1 MQYAGQ
7 RLVITLITL
16 WAIATLTFF
25 MMRAVPGGPFDA
37 EKDLPP
43 AVRANLEA
51 RYHLDWPVWRQYL
64 DYLYRTAVWDL
75 GPSFTYPNRT
85 VNDIVAEGFR
95 VSAALGALAIAVAL
109 VLGIGVG
116 VVAALRHGRWLD
128 RAAMFAATLGISIP
142 NFILSGLL
150 IYVFAFRLRWL
161 PAGLWGKPEQAVM
174 PTLALAALPT
184 AVIARLVRANMLE
197 VLRQDFITV
206 CHAKGLSPGRVVF
219 VHALR
224 SAVLPVITYLGPLA
238 AGVLTGSFVVEN
250 IFAIPGL
257 GKYFVQSVTNRDY
270 TVIMG
275 VTMFYSVLLVVANA
289 LVDLAYR
296 LVDPRIRL

>member
-1 MQYAGQ
+1 MAYAAQ
-7 RLVITLITL
+7 RLLVTLLTL

-25 MMRAVPGGPFDA
+25 MMHAVPGGPFDA

-51 RYHLDWPVWRQYL
+51 RYHLDWPLWRQYL
-64 DYLYRTAVWDL
+64 DYLRRLAIWDL

-95 VSAALGALAIAVAL
+95 VSAALGALAIATAL
-109 VLGIGVG
+109 VAGVGIGVL
-116 VVAALRHGRWLD
+116 AALRHGNWPD
-128 RAAMFAATLGISIP
+128 RLAMLGATLGVSVP

-150 IYVFAFRLRWL
+150 IYVFAYRLRWL
-161 PAGLWGKPEQAVM
+161 PAGLWGKPAQAVM

-206 CHAKGLSPGRVVF
+206 CHAKGLAPGRVVF

-224 SAVLPVITYLGPLA
+224 NAILPVVTYLGPLA
-238 AGVLTGSFVVEN
+238 AGVLTGSFVVEQV
-250 IFAIPGL
+250 FAIPGL

-275 VTMFYSVLLVVANA
+275 VTMFYSVLLVVANV

-296 LVDPRIRL
+296 AVDPRIRL